1 MLVRLFRS
9 AILMGAS
16 QMVAREKA
24 LPGRAAPMPVAQQHY
39 VLRTPM
45 REPFPPGTKKI
56 ILANGC
62 FWGSEKGMW
71 RLPPPG
77 GIVSTA
83 VGYAAG
89 YTPNPTYEEV
99 CSGQTGHTEAVQVV
113 YDPAKISLVDIL
125 RWFWQSHDPTQ
136 LNRQGNDAG
145 TQCAPHRTAAC
156 TVPPAAR
163 RPRATPRRRAPPRR
177 YRSGAYYF
185 DDEQKA
191 LVEASKAAY
200 EAAMGARG
208 FGKIATQ
215 IACARDFG
223 PEPFFYAE
231 DYHQQYLAKPGA
243 RPYCSAEPRQVELPP
258 FETWVRARARARVSA
273 TRCALRADASRAD
286 GARRAR
292 ARPARPPGGRR
303 QPACLRRTRP
313 SCPRRSGRSMRRRRT
328 VSSAP
333 RMSPSC
339 GIERLMAGLS
349 GRTRRGSSRRSA
361 HCAACKFAQR
371 RMETRV
377 CPSACPSGCP
387 SGVRVHTGSRGPM
400 SGCPSV
406 VRGALRE
413 RGGAAALHTEDGS

>member
-136 LNRQGNDAG
+136 LNRQGNDVG
-145 TQCAPHRTAAC
+145 TQ
-156 TVPPAAR
+156 
-163 RPRATPRRRAPPRR
+163 
-177 YRSGAYYF
+177 YRSGMYVV
-185 DDEQKA
+185 DDLQRVEAIRIKELYAKA
-191 LVEASKAAY
+191 LHQRGIGDITTEIVELPKFY
-200 EAAMGARG
+200 
-208 FGKIATQ
+208 
-215 IACARDFG
+215 
-223 PEPFFYAE
+223 YAE
-231 DYHQQYLAKPGA
+231 DYHQQYLAKNPMG
-243 RPYCSAEPRQVELPP
+243 YCGLGGTGVCRQQD
-258 FETWVRARARARVSA
+258 AA
-273 TRCALRADASRAD
+273 TA
-286 GARRAR
+286 
-292 ARPARPPGGRR
+292 
-303 QPACLRRTRP
+303 
-313 SCPRRSGRSMRRRRT
+313 
-328 VSSAP
+328 
-333 RMSPSC
+333 
-339 GIERLMAGLS
+339 
-349 GRTRRGSSRRSA
+349 
-361 HCAACKFAQR
+361 
-371 RMETRV
+371 
-377 CPSACPSGCP
+377 
-387 SGVRVHTGSRGPM
+387 
-400 SGCPSV
+400 
-406 VRGALRE
+406 
-413 RGGAAALHTEDGS
+413 

>member
-145 TQCAPHRTAAC
+145 TQ
-156 TVPPAAR
+156 
-163 RPRATPRRRAPPRR
+163 

-258 FETWVRARARARVSA
+258 FETWAPAGMLEAHAPKLPEAFWQEHAPTPHCVIRAKNEPIVW
-273 TRCALRADASRAD
+273 
-286 GARRAR
+286 
-292 ARPARPPGGRR
+292 
-303 QPACLRRTRP
+303 
-313 SCPRRSGRSMRRRRT
+313 
-328 VSSAP
+328 
-333 RMSPSC
+333 
-339 GIERLMAGLS
+339 
-349 GRTRRGSSRRSA
+349 
-361 HCAACKFAQR
+361 H
-371 RMETRV
+371 
-377 CPSACPSGCP
+377 
-387 SGVRVHTGSRGPM
+387 
-400 SGCPSV
+400 
-406 VRGALRE
+406 
-413 RGGAAALHTEDGS
+413 